1 MTNKKHDKVPEGS
14 PQSRLDYEYF
24 RRTLNDALG
33 VLQGRETAIRKDVR
47 SGLNSDSKERAVQLE
62 NSEVLN
68 ALSDD
73 AHLQIE
79 AVKLALSRLDSGQ
92 YGLCD
97 RCGEDIVEGR
107 LRAYPQTVLCTSCT
121 SDAGG

>member
-1 MTNKKHDKVPEGS
+1 MTTSDRDQANAGNA
-14 PQSRLDYEYF
+14 QSRLDVDFF
-24 RRTLNDALG
+24 RRTLSDSLA

-73 AHLQIE
+73 AHEQIQ
-79 AVKLALSRLDSGQ
+79 AVRHALDRLDNGQ
-92 YGLCD
+92 YGICEE
-97 RCGEDIVEGR
+97 CGDEIVEGR
-107 LRAYPQTVLCTSCT
+107 LRAYPQTVYCTPCAQSR
-121 SDAGG
+121 SA